1 MKEEQGFKH
10 LEQTKDE
17 EFAERVLNKYEPKD
31 MINTLR
37 IKTNN
42 CRSLSYPFQF
52 ISLLSLMAFI
62 NWFTDNYQG
71 VVYYLLII
79 FLTVIA
85 IGWEIGKRFSII
97 ESFDGAWNPSRK
109 WKMIFFIPAILL
121 CAGSFAGSFKGG
133 DEMTKKHMI
142 DPELIADARIDSLK
156 AAGLATEGL
165 VKTLENTKWKGTT
178 TRTANK
184 GINIATEL
192 QLERQKSL
200 NRIEA
205 KEDQEN
211 AKIINKA
218 EAKKASL
225 GLVLGL
231 ISGMMDI
238 LILILLGF
246 AEKFETQADK
256 ILRAGSSPPLSS
268 SIDSFSGKLYKSPP
282 SSGAQN
288 RTKIGF
294 AIPEKGFVSPTH
306 TEPPK
311 QAKSLVRQQKQTY
324 TNKQTEPKQRPKP
337 AEYVTK
343 MKSRVRVR
351 WARSYAGQPGAP
363 KSEASRKIQRDLARE
378 EWQELE
384 EMGYKIEMLDKSM
397 PWRLTFT
404 PPNR

>member
-10 LEQTKDE
+10 LEKTKDK

-31 MINTLR
+31 MINALR

-142 DPELIADARIDSLK
+142 DPELVADARIDSLK

-165 VKTLENTKWKGTT
+165 VKTLEMV
-178 TRTANK
+178 
-184 GINIATEL
+184 
-192 QLERQKSL
+192 
-200 NRIEA
+200 
-205 KEDQEN
+205 D
-211 AKIINKA
+211 
-218 EAKKASL
+218 
-225 GLVLGL
+225 
-231 ISGMMDI
+231 
-238 LILILLGF
+238 
-246 AEKFETQADK
+246 
-256 ILRAGSSPPLSS
+256 
-268 SIDSFSGKLYKSPP
+268 
-282 SSGAQN
+282 
-288 RTKIGF
+288 
-294 AIPEKGFVSPTH
+294 
-306 TEPPK
+306 
-311 QAKSLVRQQKQTY
+311 
-324 TNKQTEPKQRPKP
+324 
-337 AEYVTK
+337 
-343 MKSRVRVR
+343 
-351 WARSYAGQPGAP
+351 
-363 KSEASRKIQRDLARE
+363 
-378 EWQELE
+378 
-384 EMGYKIEMLDKSM
+384 
-397 PWRLTFT
+397 
-404 PPNR
+404 